1 MKGGDCQVGRSATVA
16 VEALQFLTKKLREQR
31 PWEAEKTSCS
41 SIFGVLQSPKKLF
54 KKRG

>member
-31 PWEAEKTSCS
+31 PWE
-41 SIFGVLQSPKKLF
+41 V
-54 KKRG
+54 